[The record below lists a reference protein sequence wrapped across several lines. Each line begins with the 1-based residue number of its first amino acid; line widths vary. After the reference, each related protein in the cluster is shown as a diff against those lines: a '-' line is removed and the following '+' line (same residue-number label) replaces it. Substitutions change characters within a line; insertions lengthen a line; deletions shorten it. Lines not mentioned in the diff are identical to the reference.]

1 MPRSVKML
9 TALAVALLLGA
20 APARAQ
26 SVQIT
31 PFVGYAFGGSVR
43 DAVLDESRSF
53 DAALDYGG
61 TLSFPIGESWRF
73 ELLYSRQETKL
84 AGGLG
89 SSFDVTIERYMGG
102 FQEEKGEGNVR
113 WFGTVWFGA
122 TRFVPGLGG
131 YDSDDEVRRR
141 RRPRRQDLPGEERGP
156 APRGPRLLHPGQG
169 RGRRLLR
176 ERDVP
181 LRLLRHRP
189 VAGRRERRA
198 DPGLLGVPLPAQ
210 RTEARKRSIA
220 GQPSG
225 LSSSCLK
232 KT

>member
-43 DAVLDESRSF
+43 DTVLDESRSF

-84 AGGLG
+84 ANGLG
-89 SSFDVTIERYMGG
+89 PSLDVTIERYMGG

-131 YDSDDEVRRR
+131 FDSETKFGAGVG
-141 RRPRRQDLPGEERGP
+141 LGVKTFP
-156 APRGPRLLHPGQG
+156 AKNVG
-169 RGRRLLR
+169 
-176 ERDVP
+176 
-181 LRLLRHRP
+181 LRL
-189 VAGRRERRA
+189 
-198 DPGLLGVPLPAQ
+198 
-210 RTEARKRSIA
+210 EARGFYTLVKGEGGAFCASGTCLFAFSGTGLWQGDVSA
-220 GQPSG
+220 G
-225 LSSSCLK
+225 LILAF
-232 KT
+232 

>member
-1 MPRSVKML
+1 VPRSVKML

-43 DAVLDESRSF
+43 DTVLEESRSF

-61 TLSFPIGESWRF
+61 TLSFPISESWRF

-89 SSFDVTIERYMGG
+89 PSFDVTIERYLGG
-102 FQEEKGEGNVR
+102 FQEEKGDERVR

-122 TRFVPGLGG
+122 TRFIPGLGG
-131 YDSDDEVRRR
+131 FDSETKFGAGVGLGVKTF
-141 RRPRRQDLPGEERGP
+141 PVKNVG
-156 APRGPRLLHPGQG
+156 
-169 RGRRLLR
+169 
-176 ERDVP
+176 
-181 LRLLRHRP
+181 LRL
-189 VAGRRERRA
+189 
-198 DPGLLGVPLPAQ
+198 
-210 RTEARKRSIA
+210 EARGFYTLVKGEGGAFCANGTCLFAFSGTGLWQGDVSA
-220 GQPSG
+220 G
-225 LSSSCLK
+225 LILAF
-232 KT
+232 

>member
-1 MPRSVKML
+1 VPRSVKML

-43 DAVLDESRSF
+43 DTVLEESRSF

-61 TLSFPIGESWRF
+61 TLSFPISESWRF

-89 SSFDVTIERYMGG
+89 PSFDVTIERYLGG
-102 FQEEKGEGNVR
+102 FQEEKGDERVR

-131 YDSDDEVRRR
+131 FDSETKF
-141 RRPRRQDLPGEERGP
+141 G
-156 APRGPRLLHPGQG
+156 
-169 RGRRLLR
+169 
-176 ERDVP
+176 
-181 LRLLRHRP
+181 
-189 VAGRRERRA
+189 AGV
-198 DPGLLGVPLPAQ
+198 GLGVKTFPVKNVGL
-210 RTEARKRSIA
+210 RFEARGFYTLVKGEGGAFCANGTCLFAFSGTGLWQGDVSA
-220 GQPSG
+220 G
-225 LSSSCLK
+225 LILAF
-232 KT
+232 